1 MIIAFYVCMMVVGAV
16 VLIYAIVT
24 SAPIIAERATDAWDW
39 WRMVPIHDL
48 LIVPLS
54 EALKIPIADYSALW
68 DPWGGGAV
76 GGVSVL
82 VLLWVFIRYVP
93 RWITGSIG
101 GY

>member
-68 DPWGGGAV
+68 DPWGGGRGWRRV
-76 GGVSVL
+76 GVGLAMGLHSL
-82 VLLWVFIRYVP
+82 RTALDHR
-93 RWITGSIG
+93 
-101 GY
+101 

>member
-1 MIIAFYVCMMVVGAV
+1 MIIAFYVCVMVVGAV

-68 DPWGGGAV
+68 DPWGGGRLAACRCW
-76 GGVSVL
+76 SAQAL
-82 VLLWVFIRYVP
+82 VL
-93 RWITGSIG
+93 TA
-101 GY
+101 